1 MTERGESCPQT
12 ALPWRGLGSDLHH
25 TWPLSLPAPGFHFPT
40 ASVPLWKGVALADL
54 PTVSLPLWTPRS
66 RQELR
71 PPCPGLQPCV
81 QSQGWKYCW
90 LSTTSKQPP
99 WSFQSRKGCTL
110 SLPTAF
116 LYLGLKPGVLIHQ
129 IHFTC
134 LHRSRSCVSSKHH
147 VAWTVR
153 CCPEWCPRNLESAVF
168 NFELNLVKTGWNQPP
183 SNWACVS
190 VALWPFDSEG
200 WKLCPQIVLSC
211 SVAQLCP
218 ILCDPMDCSLPGSSV
233 HGIL

>member
-1 MTERGESCPQT
+1 MSSDSP
-12 ALPWRGLGSDLHH
+12 AL
-25 TWPLSLPAPGFHFPT
+25 
-40 ASVPLWKGVALADL
+40 ASVALAL
-54 PTVSLPLWTPRS
+54 TFSIPGHSPSQRQVSISLQPLSRS
-66 RQELR
+66 ERVLLWLTCPQSASLSGPPDQGQKLR

-90 LSTTSKQPP
+90 LSTTSEQPP

-116 LYLGLKPGVLIHQ
+116 LYLGLKPGVMIHQ

-153 CCPEWCPRNLESAVF
+153 CCPEWCPRNLESAVS

-183 SNWACVS
+183 SSWACVS
-190 VALWPFDSEG
+190 VALWPFDIEG